1 MADLDPRRQALKDA
15 FIENRGY
22 WSGIWDQVLALSP
35 DFFEAY
41 SELSSV
47 PWKHGVLEPKVKEFM
62 YIAADASHTHLYNA
76 GTRIHIQNA
85 LRHGA
90 TEAEIFEVLMM
101 TAAIGVHGVT
111 VGVPVLMEELAAAG
125 KLEDAPLD
133 ERQARIKAEFERNRG
148 YWSPMWDD
156 VLKLDPNF
164 LDAYAKYSSVPW
176 TTGTLEPKVR
186 EFVYI
191 AADAAPT
198 HLYEPGLRLHI
209 RNAIR
214 YGASKA
220 ELMEVLEL
228 VTAIGVHTI
237 TESVPILM
245 QEAEKVKRAG

>member
-1 MADLDPRRQALKDA
+1 MAELDARRQAIKDD
-15 FIENRGY
+15 FIKNRGY
-22 WSGIWDQVLALSP
+22 WAPIWDQVLALSP
-35 DFFEAY
+35 EFFEAY
-41 SELSSV
+41 TQLSSV

-76 GTRIHIQNA
+76 GTLIHIQNA

-90 TEAEIFEVLMM
+90 TEEEIFEVLML

-125 KLEDAPLD
+125 KLDDEAMD
-133 ERQARIKAEFERNRG
+133 ERQVKLKAEFEKNRG
-148 YWSPMWDD
+148 YWAPMWDG
-156 VLKLDPNF
+156 VLRLDPDF
-164 LDAYAKYSSVPW
+164 FEAFCKYSSVPW

-209 RNAIR
+209 RNAIG
-214 YGASKA
+214 YGATKE

-237 TESVPILM
+237 TESVPIL
-245 QEAEKVKRAG
+245 VKAAKTAGQSA

>member
-1 MADLDPRRQALKDA
+1 
-15 FIENRGY
+15 
-22 WSGIWDQVLALSP
+22 
-35 DFFEAY
+35 
-41 SELSSV
+41 
-47 PWKHGVLEPKVKEFM
+47 
-62 YIAADASHTHLYNA
+62 
-76 GTRIHIQNA
+76 
-85 LRHGA
+85 
-90 TEAEIFEVLMM
+90 
-101 TAAIGVHGVT
+101 
-111 VGVPVLMEELAAAG
+111 
-125 KLEDAPLD
+125 
-133 ERQARIKAEFERNRG
+133 
-148 YWSPMWDD
+148 MWDD